1 MLEDQVAYLL
11 QRYLGNYVRGL
22 NKEALKI
29 SVWQG
34 DVELTNMQLKPEA
47 LNALKLP
54 VKVKAGFLGS
64 VKLKVPWSRL
74 GQDPVLVYLDRIFLL
89 AEPATQ
95 VEGSSE
101 DAVQEVKKNQIR
113 EMEMKLLESGQLL
126 NSEMNKSWLG
136 SLINTVIGNLK
147 LSISNIHIRYE
158 DLESNPGHPFA
169 AGVTLDKLSA
179 FTVDD
184 KGEETFITGGA
195 LERIQKSVELE
206 RMAIYLDS
214 DLSPWHVEKPWED
227 LLPSEWGQIFK
238 FGTKEGKPAAGNLE
252 KHSYVLQPVSGNA
265 KYSKDR
271 PDASASKGQPL
282 QKAAVNLDDVTL
294 CLSKN
299 GYRDMLKLADNFT
312 AFNQRL
318 KYAHYRPRA
327 SVKTDPRSWWKYACR
342 AVSDQMKKASGKL
355 SWEQVL
361 QYARL
366 RKKYI
371 SLYAA
376 LLKSDLDRAVVD
388 DNEDIEELDRE
399 LDIEVILQWRMLAHK
414 FVKQSVGSELYLK
427 TQKARKSWWSF
438 GWASQPVKDETEP
451 GTLTEEDWKRLN
463 DIIGYKEGDDE
474 QLLTHD
480 KGNLPYISLSLH
492 MKHNASKLIDS
503 QECLADLSCDN
514 LECFIKLYSEAKTV
528 DIKLGS
534 YRLLSPNG
542 LLAESEIVSD
552 SLVAVFCY
560 KPLDADVDW
569 SIVAKASPCY
579 VTYLNDSISQIIDF
593 FQSTAT
599 VSQTLVRETASAVQM
614 TIDEVKRTAAKQV
627 NRALKERARFLL
639 DLDIAA
645 PKITIPTDFYPDSV
659 HPTKLLIDLGK
670 LVIRS
675 QDDTEY
681 ASPEEMNMY
690 SQFDL
695 VLRDVSAFLVDGDY
709 SWSQG
714 SLSRTDGSCKS
725 SFIGFLPVID
735 RCGVFLK
742 LQQIRSPV
750 ASFPSTR
757 LAMRLPSLGFHF
769 SPSRYHRLMQVAKI
783 FQGEHADHPDLVR
796 PWDEADFAGWLYH
809 LTRKGVGGREAV
821 WQCRYFCIVG
831 PFLYVL
837 ENPESRNYKQYF
849 SLLGKHL
856 YQVPADFLGNVEH
869 VLAVC
874 DAERSYV
881 KVVEDASALIL
892 RFDSENSRRTW
903 QSYLQGAIYRASGT
917 APLTGLIETLSDS
930 EDSEINNHDS
940 SDSSKTEKLFLTG
953 VLDELKISFSYSSL
967 HDQSFMKMLLA
978 EEKRLLEFRAIGGQ
992 VELSIRANDIFIG
1005 TVLRALEI
1013 EDLVCRKETSQICYV
1028 ARSFI
1033 RNADAPS
1040 LLVNTDSLTQ
1050 ASNDFSQCEGDDEF
1064 YEASENL
1071 NDSVGSPLSPGDE
1084 MEHMSSRIITQ
1095 SDSSDLKAPSFM
1107 RVAGVLPF
1115 DVTHLEAGQMG
1126 VTNALDSFVKAQI
1139 VIFDQNSPLY
1149 SSVDKQVAV
1158 TLSTLSFY
1166 CRRPTILAIMEF
1178 VNAINIQEDSCETFS
1193 DNSSTAAVPH
1203 DTSKEIVNDGLPSAP
1218 MEETVVKSLLGKG
1231 KSRVIFYI
1239 LLNMA
1244 RAEIFLMKENDSK
1257 LATLAQDN
1265 FLTDIKVFPSSF
1277 SIKASLGNLRISDD
1291 SLHSS
1296 HMYFWA
1302 CDMRNPG
1309 GNSFVELVF
1318 CSFSADDEDYEG
1330 YDYSLLGQLSEV
1342 RIVYLNRFLQEVL
1355 SYFMGLVPNNSRDDI
1370 QIEDQVTNSEKWLT
1384 RSEIEGSPAVKLDF
1398 SLKKPIIVM
1407 PQKTNSFDYLKLD
1420 VVQITV
1426 QNTFRW
1432 FGGSKSEIKAVHV
1445 EILEIRVEDINLNVG
1460 SGSELGESI
1469 IQDVKG
1475 VSFVIQRSL
1484 RDLLHQVP
1492 SVEVSITI
1500 EELKAALSNKEYEI
1514 IIESAQANIS
1524 ETPNF
1529 VPSLKNEFL
1538 SPSIDVAG
1546 HTGTR
1551 GLDPAKSETQAREI
1565 WVATK
1570 ISVHID
1576 KVELCLHYGVTRD
1589 ASLATLQVGGL
1600 WLLYKSNT
1608 VGEGSLS
1615 ATLKDLIVVDDREG
1629 TEKEL
1634 RLSIGKPD
1642 MDRYNPSQSVPENMD
1657 HNIIENN
1664 SLLDSTRKYTPAILI
1679 LDARFYENSTLLSLC
1694 IQRPQLLVALDFLL
1708 AIVEFFVPTVHGEL
1722 LYDENA
1728 NSSDF
1733 LDALILDQPIFCQPS
1748 AEFSIS
1754 PQKPLVADDERFDL
1768 FIYDGRGGTLY
1779 LKDRQ
1784 GLNLSCLSM
1793 EALVYVGNGKKLQFR
1808 NVTIRSG
1815 FYLDSCILLGANSS
1829 YSANEN
1835 DNVFL
1840 EEENGSPSDH
1850 SSGRNTTTLASQ
1862 NAVSGIST
1870 ELIVEL
1876 QAIGPELTFYNKSR
1890 NAGQLILSN
1899 KLLHAQMDAFCR
1911 LVLNGNTVEM
1921 SAEVVDLTMESN
1933 GIKILEPFDASVKFS
1948 NASGRTSIQLAV
1960 SDIFMNF
1967 SFSILRL
1974 FLAVEEDILSFL
1986 RTTSKKSTVLCS
1998 EFDRIG
2004 TIKNPV
2010 GAHVYAFWRPRA
2022 PTGFAVLGDYL
2033 TPIDKPPTKG
2043 VIAVNTSLIRVK
2055 RPKSFTL
2062 VWPLSSSDNILRAE
2076 GLCSTELTA
2085 DKGSSEGE
2093 TTCSIWFP
2101 EAPKG
2106 YVALGCVASPGR
2118 AQPPISSVFCILASL
2133 VSPCGLRDCIS
2144 IGSGFGCLN
2153 LAFWRV
2159 DNAFGTFLPADPA
2172 TLSLTQRAY
2181 ELRHLYFGFRE
2192 ISSEKLKGSENK
2204 ASVSVG
2210 NDTIQSERSST
2221 VNSRRRFEAVATF
2234 RLIWWNQGC
2243 GSRKKLS
2250 IWRPVV
2256 PEGMVY
2262 FGDIAVQGYEPPNTC
2277 VVFHDSEDS
2286 DLYKEPSDFQLV
2298 GHIKKQRKMDYISF
2312 WMPQAPPGFVTLGCV
2327 ACKGTP
2333 KQSDFI
2339 SLRCI
2344 RTDMVSTDQFLDE
2357 SIWDTSDS
2365 KFTREPFSIWTVG
2378 NELGT
2383 FIVWNGL
2390 KKPPKRF
2397 ALKLSGP
2404 DIPSG
2409 SDDTVIDAEIRTFSA
2424 ALFDDYGGL
2433 MVPLCNISLSGIGF
2447 SLHGRPDCLNS
2458 SVIFSLAARSYNDKY
2473 DSWEPLIEPVDGSL
2487 RYQYNP
2493 NAPGVASELRITST
2507 RDLNLNV
2514 SVSNANM
2521 ILQAYASWNNLS
2533 HVQESRE
2540 EANSPTSDG
2549 RSMIA
2554 VHQRRNYYIVP
2565 QNKLGKDIFIRAS
2578 AVRGLPDIIKMPAGD
2593 RKALKVPVPKNMLD
2607 SHLKGSLL
2615 KKLRPMVTIIVA
2627 EAELLKLEGLSSHQY
2642 SVGLRVYEDQ
2652 SHPSQSYLNQQS
2664 ARTCGT
2670 GSDGSESSDVE
2681 FVKWNEVFFF
2691 KVVSVDC
2698 CMLEFTVNETG
2709 RGEPVG
2715 YYSSSFKQLTGSQGN
2730 SDSNNYLNEFSW
2742 LELSSGESALDVRCR
2757 RIGRIR
2763 CAVFLP
2769 PRSETE
2775 NFEKSF
2781 NGYRKS
2787 GSIQISPTQEG
2798 PWTTLRLNY
2807 GSPAAC
2813 WQLGNDVVAS
2823 EVSVKD
2829 GNRYVNIRSL
2839 VSVRNNTNFT
2849 LDLCLKLRSANGDA
2863 KSVIGERKE
2872 AQYDRSEFAT
2882 DELFESQKYDTTLGW
2897 VPCTN
2902 FKEGASGVDLPSGWE
2917 WVDEWHV
2924 DNSSVNTVD
2933 GWVYAPDFESL
2944 KWPESCNSLKYVN
2957 YARQRRWIRERKR
2970 VAEDFKSQ
2978 IIVGPLKPGE
2988 TTPIPLP
2995 CLAQSDLYMLH
3006 LKPSNMEAATQYS
3019 WSSVIDMSGQS
3030 QGVERSKEIS
3040 EICVSTLTESEKL
3053 LYCSEISGS
3062 SSNSLRG
3069 VWFCLSIQAT
3079 EIAKDIHFNP
3089 IQDWTIVVK
3098 SPVSIANYLPLM
3110 AEISLLEMQDN
3121 GHFLSCY
3128 RGVSGPGEC
3137 VKVYNVDIRNPLYF
3151 SLLPQRG
3158 WLPLHEAILLSHPRN
3173 SPAKTI
3179 SLRSSVSG
3187 RIVQIILEQNHTN
3200 ESSLQPRIIKVYSP
3214 YWLGIARC
3222 PPLTFRLVDVGA
3234 RRLKKNPLSF
3244 QTKRIKEVILE
3255 EITDEE
3261 IHEGYTIA
3269 SALNFKSL
3277 GLSAS
3282 IGQSGGEQFGP
3293 VKDLSP
3299 LGDMD
3304 GSLDLFAYNADGN
3317 CMQLFVSSKPCPYQ
3331 SVPTK
3336 VISVRPYMTFTNR
3349 VGQNMLLKFSSE
3361 DEPRTLRVSDTRVS
3375 FVHRR
3380 TDGPNE
3386 IQVRVHDTD
3395 WSFPIQIVKE
3405 DTVSLALKKQDGTRR
3420 FLRTEIRG
3428 YEEGSRFIVVFRLGS
3443 SNGPIRIENRTRNST
3458 IRIRQTGFGDDAWIQ
3473 LQPLSTA
3480 NFSWEDPYGQA
3491 VIDSEVYGRSNTRV
3505 YKFDLDK
3512 AGFSSIDD
3520 NSGLFLHVAN
3530 IGDTKVVRFVNIHT
3544 LLSKSKE
3551 GSGSLMP
3558 GGNWGNSHVQAK
3570 MPEQGSPLELILE
3583 LGVVGISVVDHRPR
3597 ELAYLYMEKFFISY
3611 STGYDGGTTS
3621 RFKLILGYMQLDNQ
3635 LPLTVMPVLLA
3646 PEQIPDVH
3654 HPVFKMTIT
3663 VRNENLD
3670 GLQIYPYVYIRV
3682 IDKSWRLNIHEP
3694 IIWALVDFFNNLQ
3707 LDRIPQNSSVTQVD
3721 PEIRVDLIDISEVR
3735 LKVFLETAPDQRPH
3749 GLLGV
3754 WGPVLSAVGNAFKI
3768 QVHLRKVTHTDRFL
3782 RKSSVISA
3790 IGNRIWRDLIH
3801 NPLHLIF
3808 SVDVLGMTSST
3819 LASLSKGFAE
3829 LSTDG
3834 QFLQLRSKQVWSR
3847 RITGVGDG
3855 IVQGTEALAQGV
3867 AFGVSG
3873 VVRKPVESARQNGLL
3888 GLAHGLG
3895 QAFLGFFVQPMSG
3908 ALDFFSLTVDGI
3920 GASCSRCLEI
3930 LNNKKNF
3937 QRIRNPRA
3945 FHADNVLREYSER
3958 EALGQMIL
3966 YLAEASRNFGCTEIF
3981 KEPSKF
3987 AWSDCY
3993 EEHFVVPYQRVVLVT
4008 NRRVMLLQCVAPDRM
4023 DKRPC
4028 KIMWD
4033 VPWEEVM
4040 ALELAKAGYPSPSHL
4055 IIHLKS
4061 FRRGESFV
4069 RVIKCNTERLSEERE
4084 PQAVRVCSVV
4094 CKMWKAH
4101 QNNLEQVPSNQR
4113 HVSFTWSEVHVR
4125 ESHKQH
4131 RAIITTTKIS
4141 SSGSVS
4147 NEQRFVEHSINF
4159 SRIWSS
4165 EQESKGRCALCRKQS
4180 LDSDEICSIW
4190 RPVCPDGYV
4199 SIGDIA
4205 RSGSHPPTV
4214 AALYHNS
4221 DKLFAFPVGY
4231 DLVWRNCS
4239 DDYKSPVSIWHPR
4252 APEGYVSLG
4261 CVAVPSFAEPELNS
4275 VYCIDESLCEET
4287 TFEEQ
4292 KIWSAPDSY
4301 PWACHIYQSRSDA
4314 LHFVALRQPREE
4326 SDWKPKRVLDNPR
4339 LSRRTS
4345 DAQ

>member
-1 MLEDQVAYLL
+1 MRADFFPSFESTRSTA
-11 QRYLGNYVRGL
+11 LGLAVRDL
-22 NKEALKI
+22 H
-29 SVWQG
+29 
-34 DVELTNMQLKPEA
+34 
-47 LNALKLP
+47 
-54 VKVKAGFLGS
+54 
-64 VKLKVPWSRL
+64 
-74 GQDPVLVYLDRIFLL
+74 
-89 AEPATQ
+89 
-95 VEGSSE
+95 
-101 DAVQEVKKNQIR
+101 
-113 EMEMKLLESGQLL
+113 
-126 NSEMNKSWLG
+126 
-136 SLINTVIGNLK
+136 
-147 LSISNIHIRYE
+147 HI
-158 DLESNPGHPFA
+158 L
-169 AGVTLDKLSA
+169 
-179 FTVDD
+179 
-184 KGEETFITGGA
+184 
-195 LERIQKSVELE
+195 
-206 RMAIYLDS
+206 
-214 DLSPWHVEKPWED
+214 
-227 LLPSEWGQIFK
+227 
-238 FGTKEGKPAAGNLE
+238 
-252 KHSYVLQPVSGNA
+252 
-265 KYSKDR
+265 
-271 PDASASKGQPL
+271 
-282 QKAAVNLDDVTL
+282 
-294 CLSKN
+294 
-299 GYRDMLKLADNFT
+299 
-312 AFNQRL
+312 
-318 KYAHYRPRA
+318 
-327 SVKTDPRSWWKYACR
+327 
-342 AVSDQMKKASGKL
+342 
-355 SWEQVL
+355 
-361 QYARL
+361 
-366 RKKYI
+366 
-371 SLYAA
+371 LYAWFLSDFA
-376 LLKSDLDRAVVD
+376 PGCINVYIILLIFIV
-388 DNEDIEELDRE
+388 
-399 LDIEVILQWRMLAHK
+399 
-414 FVKQSVGSELYLK
+414 
-427 TQKARKSWWSF
+427 
-438 GWASQPVKDETEP
+438 
-451 GTLTEEDWKRLN
+451 LTW
-463 DIIGYKEGDDE
+463 
-474 QLLTHD
+474 
-480 KGNLPYISLSLH
+480 
-492 MKHNASKLIDS
+492 
-503 QECLADLSCDN
+503 SCD
-514 LECFIKLYSEAKTV
+514 FSH
-528 DIKLGS
+528 S
-534 YRLLSPNG
+534 
-542 LLAESEIVSD
+542 
-552 SLVAVFCY
+552 SL
-560 KPLDADVDW
+560 
-569 SIVAKASPCY
+569 
-579 VTYLNDSISQIIDF
+579 
-593 FQSTAT
+593 
-599 VSQTLVRETASAVQM
+599 R
-614 TIDEVKRTAAKQV
+614 
-627 NRALKERARFLL
+627 
-639 DLDIAA
+639 
-645 PKITIPTDFYPDSV
+645 
-659 HPTKLLIDLGK
+659 
-670 LVIRS
+670 
-675 QDDTEY
+675 
-681 ASPEEMNMY
+681 
-690 SQFDL
+690 
-695 VLRDVSAFLVDGDY
+695 
-709 SWSQG
+709 
-714 SLSRTDGSCKS
+714 
-725 SFIGFLPVID
+725 
-735 RCGVFLK
+735 
-742 LQQIRSPV
+742 
-750 ASFPSTR
+750 
-757 LAMRLPSLGFHF
+757 
-769 SPSRYHRLMQVAKI
+769 
-783 FQGEHADHPDLVR
+783 
-796 PWDEADFAGWLYH
+796 
-809 LTRKGVGGREAV
+809 
-821 WQCRYFCIVG
+821 
-831 PFLYVL
+831 
-837 ENPESRNYKQYF
+837 
-849 SLLGKHL
+849 GKHL
-856 YQVPADFLGNVEH
+856 YQLPADFLGNVEH
-869 VLAVC
+869 LLAVG
-874 DAERSYV
+874 DAESPNV
-881 KVVEDASALIL
+881 KVVEDANALIF
-892 RFDSENSRRTW
+892 RCDSENSKRTW

-917 APLTGLIETLSDS
+917 TPVTGLNETLSDL
-930 EDSEINNHDS
+930 EDSEVNNPDS
-940 SDSSKTEKLFLTG
+940 TNSSTTEKLFLTG
-953 VLDELKISFSYSSL
+953 ILDELKISFSYCSL
-967 HDQSFMKMLLA
+967 HDQNFMKMLLA
-978 EEKRLLEFRAIGGQ
+978 EEKQLLEFRAIGGH
-992 VELSIRANDIFIG
+992 VELSIRENDIFIG
-1005 TVLRALEI
+1005 TVLKALEI
-1013 EDLVCRKETSQICYV
+1013 EDLVCRKGTSQFYV

-1040 LLVNTDSLTQ
+1040 LLDNTNSLTQ
-1050 ASNDFSQCEGDDEF
+1050 ASSNFSQCEGDDEF

-1095 SDSSDLKAPSFM
+1095 PDSSDLKAPRFM

-1115 DVTHLEAGQMG
+1115 DVTYLEAGQMG
-1126 VTNALDSFVKAQI
+1126 VTDELDSFVKAQI

-1149 SSVDKQVAV
+1149 SSVDKQRGFEDGEEELDEEKTLRTVAV

-1178 VNAINIQEDSCETFS
+1178 VNSINIQEDSFETLS
-1193 DNSSTAAVPH
+1193 DTASTAVAPH

-1218 MEETVVKSLLGKG
+1218 MEEPVVKSLLGKG
-1231 KSRVIFYI
+1231 KSRVIFYL

-1244 RAEIFLMKENDSK
+1244 RAEIFLMKENESK

-1296 HMYFWA
+1296 HIYFWA

-1318 CSFSADDEDYEG
+1318 CSFSADDDDYEG
-1330 YDYSLLGQLSEV
+1330 YDYSLLGELSEV
-1342 RIVYLNRFLQEVL
+1342 RIVYLNRFLQEVI
-1355 SYFMGLVPNNSRDDI
+1355 SYLMGLVPSSSKDVI
-1370 QIEDQVTNSEKWLT
+1370 QIEDQVTNSQKWLT
-1384 RSEIEGSPAVKLDF
+1384 RSEIEGSPAVKLDL

-1407 PQKTNSFDYLKLD
+1407 PQRTNSLDYLKLD

-1426 QNTFRW
+1426 KNTFRW
-1432 FGGSKSEIKAVHV
+1432 LGGSKSEIKAVHV

-1492 SVEVSITI
+1492 SVEVAITI

-1514 IIESAQANIS
+1514 IIECAQANIS

-1529 VPSLKNEFL
+1529 VPSLKNEPT
-1538 SPSIDVAG
+1538 SQIIDVVG
-1546 HTGTR
+1546 QTGTQ
-1551 GLDPAKSETQAREI
+1551 GLDPARSESQATEI
-1565 WVATK
+1565 LVATK
-1570 ISVHID
+1570 VSVHID
-1576 KVELCLHYGVTRD
+1576 MVELCLHYGVTRD
-1589 ASLATLQVGGL
+1589 ASLATLQVSGV

-1634 RLSIGKPD
+1634 RLAIGKPELNG
-1642 MDRYNPSQSVPENMD
+1642 YNPSQSVPENMD
-1657 HNIIENN
+1657 HNVENN
-1664 SLLDSTRKYTPAILI
+1664 PLVDSARKYTPAILI
-1679 LDARFYENSTLLSLC
+1679 LDAKFYENSMFISLC

-1708 AIVEFFVPTVHGEL
+1708 AIVEFFVPTVRGEL
-1722 LYDENA
+1722 SNDENA
-1728 NSSDF
+1728 NSSHF

-1784 GLNLSCLSM
+1784 GLNLSCPSM
-1793 EALVYVGNGKKLQFR
+1793 EALVYVGNGKKLQFK

-1815 FYLDSCILLGANSS
+1815 SYLDSCILLGANSS

-1835 DNVFL
+1835 DNVFM
-1840 EEENGSPSDH
+1840 EGENGSPSDN
-1850 SSGRNTTTLASQ
+1850 SSGRNITTQASQ
-1862 NAVSGIST
+1862 NTVSGRST
-1870 ELIVEL
+1870 ELIFEL
-1876 QAIGPELTFYNKSR
+1876 QSILDSESSHEVSLFRDNIICPGLFIIHESKMTMSTSGLKHPIEDKLFENHYDDSCLQCARYTNNKQMQWDFCDLTLEINIGSSKAIGPELTFYNKSK
-1890 NAGQLILSN
+1890 NAGQNILSN
-1899 KLLHAQMDAFCR
+1899 KLLHAQMDTFCSHFER
-1911 LVLNGNTVEM
+1911 FYLLVVKPYKWGLLIRAVEKKTIQGVGVRLDKKLELNIAQAVAESACYVLEPTRLSCTPLSICEPTGNGLFPISKDLVGGYQEPTFQGGGCDFLEALHLGPLVLNGNTVEM

-1933 GIKILEPFDASVKFS
+1933 GIKILEPFDASMKFS
-1948 NASGRTSIQLAV
+1948 NASEKTSIHLVV

-2004 TIKNPV
+2004 TIKSPV
-2010 GAHVYAFWRPRA
+2010 SAHVYAFWRPRA

-2043 VIAVNTSLIRVK
+2043 VLAVNTSLIRVK

-2062 VWPLSSSDNILRAE
+2062 VWALSSSSDVHWPESL
-2076 GLCSTELTA
+2076 GGTELTT
-2085 DKGSSEGE
+2085 DNGSSDGDI
-2093 TTCSIWFP
+2093 TCSIWLP

-2144 IGSGFGCLN
+2144 IGSGLRFPN

-2159 DNAFGTFLPADPA
+2159 DNAFGTFLPADPG
-2172 TLSLTQRAY
+2172 TLSLMQRAY
-2181 ELRHLYFGFRE
+2181 ELRHLYFGFWE
-2192 ISSEKLKGSENK
+2192 ISPENLKGAENQ
-2204 ASVSVG
+2204 ASTSVG

-2221 VNSRRRFEAVATF
+2221 VNSRRRFETVATF
-2234 RLIWWNQGC
+2234 RLIWWNQGS

-2277 VVFHDSEDS
+2277 VVFQDSENY
-2286 DLYKEPSDFQLV
+2286 DLYKAPSDFQLV
-2298 GHIKKQRKMDYISF
+2298 GHIKRQRKMDNISF
-2312 WMPQAPPGFVTLGCV
+2312 WMPQAPPGFVTLGCI

-2333 KQSDFI
+2333 KQSDFT

-2433 MVPLCNISLSGIGF
+2433 VMLCLIQLLSYPEMLFFLWFRLMIVPLCNISLSGIGF
-2447 SLHGRPDCLNS
+2447 SSHGRPDCLKS

-2487 RYQYNP
+2487 RYQNNP
-2493 NAPGVASELRITST
+2493 SAPGVASELRIAST
-2507 RDLNLNV
+2507 GDLNLNV

-2533 HVQESRE
+2533 HVQDSHE
-2540 EANSPTSDG
+2540 EANSQTSYG
-2549 RSMIA
+2549 RSIVA
-2554 VHQRRNYYIVP
+2554 VHQKRSYYIVP
-2565 QNKLGKDIFIRAS
+2565 QNKLGKNIFIRAS
-2578 AVRGLPDIIKMPAGD
+2578 ALKGLPDIIKMPAGD
-2593 RKALKVPVPKNMLD
+2593 RKALNLPAPKNMLD

-2615 KKLRPMVTIIVA
+2615 KKLRLMVTIIVA

-2642 SVGLRVYEDQ
+2642 SVGLRVYDDQ
-2652 SHPSQSYLNQQS
+2652 SHPSPSHLNQQIV
-2664 ARTCGT
+2664 RTRGT
-2670 GSDGSESSDVE
+2670 GSDDSESSEVE
-2681 FVKWNEVFFF
+2681 YVKWNEVFFF
-2691 KVVSVDC
+2691 KVDSVLFSGTASRTAAC
-2698 CMLEFTVNETG
+2698 WNSLYSHKSLSLSAQCLEADIVVTEKNENQSKNIMKQDPNG
-2709 RGEPVG
+2709 YLEWRFRREGMGIFRCEPVG
-2715 YYSSSFKQLTGSQGN
+2715 YCSSSLKQLTGTQSN
-2730 SDSNNYLNEFSW
+2730 SNSKNGLNEFIW
-2742 LELSSGESALDVRCR
+2742 LELFSGESMLDGRSR
-2757 RIGRIR
+2757 KIGKIR
-2763 CAVFLP
+2763 CSVFLP
-2769 PRSETE
+2769 PITETE
-2775 NFEKSF
+2775 NFEKSYDR
-2781 NGYRKS
+2781 YRKP
-2787 GSIQISPTQEG
+2787 GSIQISPTTEG
-2798 PWTTLRLNY
+2798 PWTTVRLNY
-2807 GSPAAC
+2807 GSPVAC
-2813 WQLGNDVVAS
+2813 WRLGNDVVAS
-2823 EVSVKD
+2823 EVRVND

-2839 VSVRNNTNFT
+2839 VSVRNNTDFT
-2849 LDLCLKLRSANGDA
+2849 LDFCLKLRSENGDA
-2863 KSVIGERKE
+2863 KSEIGERKK
-2872 AQYDRSEFAT
+2872 ALYDGSDFAT
-2882 DELFESQKYDTTLGW
+2882 DELFESQKYNTTLGW
-2897 VPCTN
+2897 VPSTN
-2902 FKEGASGVDLPSGWE
+2902 FEEEVSEVDLPSGWE
-2917 WVDEWHV
+2917 WVDEWRV

-2933 GWVYAPDFESL
+2933 GWVYAPDFERL
-2944 KWPESCNSLKYVN
+2944 KWPESYNSLNYVN
-2957 YARQRRWIRERKR
+2957 YARQRRWIRNRNQA
-2970 VAEDFKSQ
+2970 AEGFKSQ
-2978 IIVGPLKPGE
+2978 IIVGPVKPGE
-2988 TTPIPLP
+2988 TTPLPLP
-2995 CLAQSDLYMLH
+2995 CLGHSAFYVLH
-3006 LKPSNMEAATQYS
+3006 LKPSNMEAANQYS
-3019 WSSVIDMSGQS
+3019 WSSVTDMRSQS
-3030 QGVERSKEIS
+3030 QDVDRSKEVS

-3053 LYCSEISGS
+3053 LYCSGISGS

-3069 VWFCLSIQAT
+3069 IWFCLSIQAT

-3089 IQDWTIVVK
+3089 IQDWTIVVR
-3098 SPVSIANYLPLM
+3098 SPVSIVNYLPFM
-3110 AEISLLEMQDN
+3110 AEISLLEMQGSGD
-3121 GHFLSCY
+3121 FLSCY
-3128 RGVSGPGEC
+3128 RGVSSPGES
-3137 VKVYNVDIRNPLYF
+3137 VKVYNADIRNPLYF
-3151 SLLPQRG
+3151 TLLPQGG
-3158 WLPLHEAILLSHPRN
+3158 WLPLHEAIPLSHPSN
-3173 SPAKTI
+3173 SPSNTI

-3187 RIVQIILEQNHTN
+3187 RIVQIILEQNHTL
-3200 ESSLQPRIIKVYSP
+3200 ESSVQPRFIKVYSP
-3214 YWLGIARC
+3214 YWFGVARC
-3222 PPLTFRLVDVGA
+3222 PPLAFRLVDVGA
-3234 RRLKKNPLSF
+3234 RRSKKNPLSF

-3255 EITDEE
+3255 EITEE
-3261 IHEGYTIA
+3261 ETREGYTIA

-3277 GLSAS
+3277 ALAAS
-3282 IGQSGGEQFGP
+3282 IDQSGGEQFGP

-3336 VISVRPYMTFTNR
+3336 VISVRPFMTFTNR
-3349 VGQNMLLKFSSE
+3349 VGQNLLLKFSSE
-3361 DEPRTLRVSDTRVS
+3361 DEPKHLRVSDTRVS
-3375 FVHRR
+3375 FVHRK

-3386 IQVRVHDTD
+3386 IQVRLHDTD

-3405 DTVSLALKKQDGTRR
+3405 DTVSLALKKHDATRR

-3443 SNGPIRIENRTRNST
+3443 TNGPIRKYIINRLAESEIFLDQINVAALSAVSSSPLPLAVSMHHVSALVIPCLFPLLFCRVQGLLKYVVRFPLTVLLFWIENRTRNNT
-3458 IRIRQTGFGDDAWIQ
+3458 IRVRQTGFGDDAWIQ

-3491 VIDSEVYGRSNTRV
+3491 VIDTEVSGGSNTGI

-3520 NSGLFLHVAN
+3520 NSGLCLHVAN
-3530 IGDTKVVRFVNIHT
+3530 IGDIKVVRFVNLDT

-3551 GSGSLMP
+3551 GRGSLML
-3558 GGNWGNSHVQAK
+3558 GGNWGNTRIQAK

-3583 LGVVGISVVDHRPR
+3583 LGVIGISVVDHRPR
-3597 ELAYLYMEKFFISY
+3597 ELAYLYVEKLFLSY
-3611 STGYDGGTTS
+3611 STGYDGMPDSLVKQSPVTLMLIGIVEAWFS
-3621 RFKLILGYMQLDNQ
+3621 YYPLFKLILDYVQLDNQ
-3635 LPLTVMPVLLA
+3635 LPLAVMPVLLA
-3646 PEQIPDVH
+3646 PEQTPDVH

-3663 VRNENLD
+3663 VT
-3670 GLQIYPYVYIRV
+3670 
-3682 IDKSWRLNIHEP
+3682 DKSWRLNIHEP

-3707 LDRIPQNSSVTQVD
+3707 LDRIPQNSKVTQVD

-3735 LKVFLETAPDQRPH
+3735 VKVSLETAPAQRPH

-3754 WGPVLSAVGNAFKI
+3754 WGPILSAVGNAFKI
-3768 QVHLRKVTHTDRFL
+3768 QVHLRKVTHRDRFL

-3790 IGNRIWRDLIH
+3790 IGTRIWRDLIH

-3855 IVQGTEALAQGV
+3855 IVQGTEALAQGF

-3873 VVRKPVESARQNGLL
+3873 VVRKPVENARQNGLL

-3945 FHADNVLREYSER
+3945 FHADHVLREYSES

-3993 EEHFVVPYQRVVLVT
+3993 EEHFVVPYQRIVLVT

-4040 ALELAKAGYPSPSHL
+4040 TLELAKAGYPSPTHL

-4069 RVIKCNTERLSEERE
+4069 RVIKCNSERLPEERE
-4084 PQAVRVCSVV
+4084 PQAVKVCSSVY
-4094 CKMWKAH
+4094 KMWKTH
-4101 QNNLEQVPSNQR
+4101 QNSLKQVPSSQR
-4113 HVSFTWSEVHVR
+4113 HVPFTWSEIDVR

-4131 RAIITTTKIS
+4131 RAIITSTDIS
-4141 SSGSVS
+4141 SSGFVS

-4165 EQESKGRCALCRKQS
+4165 ERESKGRCALCRKQS

-4214 AALYHNS
+4214 AAIYRNS
-4221 DKLFAFPVGY
+4221 DKLFVFPVGY
-4231 DLVWRNCS
+4231 DLVWRNCL
-4239 DDYKSPVSIWHPR
+4239 DDYKNHVSIWHPR

-4261 CVAVPSFAEPELNS
+4261 CVAVSNFAEPELDF
-4275 VYCIDESLCEET
+4275 VYCVAESLCEET

-4301 PWACHIYQSRSDA
+4301 PWACHVYQSRTDA

-4326 SDWKPKRVLDNPR
+4326 SDWKPKRVIDNPQ
-4339 LSRRTS
+4339 LSRQTS
-4345 DAQ
+4345 DA